1 MISILWVSLYQ
12 TPRTAAIEELQ
23 QESIHMDTKE
33 TPTSSAMTWQQQE
46 PRLGIIAPSRA
57 AVWAALNPAA
67 CSRVLEQAEA
77 AASST
82 KTFALSA
89 PTFYNNLRPLCN
101 ALPAVCSPRRCLNEA
116 RSSARQIPRAA
127 ALSAYAEQP
136 CNHFCGDRQK

>member
-1 MISILWVSLYQ
+1 MY
-12 TPRTAAIEELQ
+12 
-23 QESIHMDTKE
+23 TKE

-46 PRLGIIAPSRA
+46 TRLWIIAPSR

-136 CNHFCGDRQK
+136 CNHFCADRQK